1 MIATLAAAPT
11 AAANSEIRD
20 WKRELVAGRAALE
33 SGFAAD
39 PQPKRLLVRHA
50 ALVDRIV
57 RGLWLEAGA
66 LPGGA
71 LVAVGGYGRGELFP
85 HSDTDVLILLP
96 QSLEAGTGTE
106 AIERFIGMLWDAGL
120 EVAHSVRT
128 IEECE
133 TEMAHDVT
141 IRTSLL
147 EQRLLAGS
155 RSLYDRF
162 RNHIAA
168 RIDVRAFF

>member
-1 MIATLAAAPT
+1 MLALAAIPKVQLKAGHQ
-11 AAANSEIRD
+11 AAIQAFEADSKPDRLLIQLRRNVD
-20 WKRELVAGRAALE
+20 AALKQ
-33 SGFAAD
+33 AWDAHD
-39 PQPKRLLVRHA
+39 M
-50 ALVDRIV
+50 
-57 RGLWLEAGA
+57 GA
-66 LPGGA
+66 ECA

-85 HSDTDVLILLP
+85 YSDVDVLILLP
-96 QSLEAGTGTE
+96 QSLEAGTGTA

-162 RNHIAA
+162 CHRLAA
-168 RIDVRAFF
+168 PIDVRAFFEAKALAQQ